1 MAQTQKDLRKFQ
13 QAVNRIQNHPK
24 YEDTLEELD
33 TNQASRTEAVAD
45 AKGFLKRKG
54 LPIPDGM
61 NVTFTE
67 GSGSLRFCIFGVCFS
82 VEWP

>member
-24 YEDTLEELD
+24 YEETLEELD
-33 TNQASRTEAVAD
+33 TNQASRSEAAAD

-54 LPIPDGM
+54 LPIPDEM

-67 GSGSLRFCIFGVCFS
+67 GSGILKFCLFS
-82 VEWP
+82 VCITIEWP